1 MSSALLLLTL
11 QLAAAPTAQVSQTS
25 LEAATA
31 RSFSATFRTCEAKA
45 ASTLA
50 MVDCRTAEA
59 ARWDRRL
66 NAAYRADMRDFTPS
80 DRAALQKAQRA
91 WIAFRDA
98 NCAAYEDPVQWG
110 SISRVNAADCVLS
123 MTARRALE
131 LEDFPPSPCGQA
143 SC

>member
-1 MSSALLLLTL
+1 MTGALLLLL
-11 QLAAAPTAQVSQTS
+11 QLVAAPTAQAARTS
-25 LEAATA
+25 LEATTA
-31 RSFSATFRTCEAKA
+31 RSYSAAFRACEAKA
-45 ASTLA
+45 ASTVA
-50 MVDCRTAEA
+50 MIDCRAGEA

-66 NAAYRADMRDFTPS
+66 NAAYAADMRSFS
-80 DRAALQKAQRA
+80 LADRTALQKAQRA

-98 NCAAYEDPVQWG
+98 NCAAYEDPTQWG
-110 SISRVNAADCVLS
+110 SLSRVNAADCVLS